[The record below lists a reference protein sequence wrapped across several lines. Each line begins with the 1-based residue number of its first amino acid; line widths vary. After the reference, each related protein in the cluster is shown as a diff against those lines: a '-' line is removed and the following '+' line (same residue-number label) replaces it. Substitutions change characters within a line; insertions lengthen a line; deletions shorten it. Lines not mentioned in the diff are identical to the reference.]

1 MAERKILY
9 TEVDERSSH
18 ISGTSFHHAGHIHGP
33 IAYVLG
39 FDYLRN
45 PTNTVKVELVKPKNR
60 PPGEDPAVWAKM
72 VEEVKAAVKF
82 HIDHKGSK
90 KVQGGNVSNREHM
103 E

>member
-9 TEVDERSSH
+9 VDVDDRSAH
-18 ISGTSFHHAGHIHGP
+18 LSGTSFHHAGHIHGP

-39 FDYLRN
+39 FEYLRN

-60 PPGEDPAVWAKM
+60 PPGEDPTVWAKM
-72 VEEVKAAVKF
+72 VEEVKSAVKF
-82 HIDHKGSK
+82 HIEHKGSK
-90 KVQGGNVSNREHM
+90 KVKGGNVSSREHM